1 VSAANGAAKPS
12 PARTRFTLPVIA
24 ASAGTLVLWASAFA
38 AIRYALAG
46 APPLAGPLGYPP
58 AQLAALRFLIASGVL
73 VVIALVMRLRL
84 PALKDLPM
92 IVLAGTCAVPLYHV
106 ALNIGETVVTSGAA
120 SLIIASQTVYVAILA
135 SIFLGERVSKRG
147 WLGIAVAFA
156 GVALIAVGESGG
168 IRISPEALWV
178 LAAAVAAAAYFV
190 LQKPLL
196 RTYGA
201 LEVTCY
207 TLWAGTVLMIPFMV
221 GLPTTVARAPVS
233 ATLSVVYLGV
243 FPAAIAYVMWNYV
256 LKHLP
261 STAAS
266 SLLYISP
273 VLAIIIGFLWL
284 GELPS
289 PLAFVGGALSVG
301 GVVLVNLRGA
311 VTSRAG
317 RQAAADASARAADP
331 EMPID
336 GEPMP
341 SAEVLGGDADD
352 GSAS

>member
-1 VSAANGAAKPS
+1 
-12 PARTRFTLPVIA
+12 
-24 ASAGTLVLWASAFA
+24 
-38 AIRYALAG
+38 
-46 APPLAGPLGYPP
+46 
-58 AQLAALRFLIASGVL
+58 
-73 VVIALVMRLRL
+73 M
-84 PALKDLPM
+84 
-92 IVLAGTCAVPLYHV
+92 
-106 ALNIGETVVTSGAA
+106 
-120 SLIIASQTVYVAILA
+120 YVAILA

-168 IRISPEALWV
+168 VRIEPEALWV
-178 LAAAVAAAAYFV
+178 LLAAVAAAAYFV

-201 LEVTCY
+201 FEVTCY
-207 TLWAGTVLMIPFMV
+207 TLWAGTVFMIPFMF
-221 GLPTTVARAPVS
+221 GLPATVAAAPVS

-243 FPAAIAYVMWNYV
+243 FPAAIAYVLWNYV

-273 VLAIIIGFLWL
+273 VLAIVIGFVWL
-284 GELPS
+284 RELPS
-289 PLAFVGGALSVG
+289 ALAFVGGALSVA

-317 RQAAADASARAADP
+317 RKAAEEAAAEAAEAERLGAP
-331 EMPID
+331 GPEAEMPYD

-341 SAEVLGGDADD
+341 APEVLGLEAEDEVPEG
-352 GSAS
+352 